1 MTNIVNLVN
10 IELTDIFSLIKPY
23 ISFGGS
29 SVPTIADGVTL
40 YFKGYPE
47 DNDSKYLL
55 VKFIKEL
62 RKNLKTANKHF
73 YLNIM
78 LHMDELGKGV
88 YDIEVLKQIIP
99 SIDKRE
105 EDYKDKN
112 YVDHYLVFIGEPTTK
127 TKKDLRTKVEK
138 LFDDGQQ
145 RSNMLQKIIPI
156 IEPTDSNEAKLVED
170 IIYFK
175 KNFGGIGFWPLPV
188 IEGIGVEL
196 MTCLMEILPG
206 EQTQP
211 EEERTLAG
219 VVNSNLKK
227 FYQIE
232 GAEPISGYQNF
243 VTLHRWAGR
252 LLFDVLLV
260 IIAVYALLSSF
271 ICWFRSLFLRF
282 FWLFM
287 AVVLLFIGVFFSL
300 LYCDPS
306 WRNLAEGNLILF
318 LTILVI
324 AIIAILMFVKKSRQ
338 GELP

>member
-1 MTNIVNLVN
+1 M
-10 IELTDIFSLIKPY
+10 
-23 ISFGGS
+23 GS
-29 SVPTIADGVTL
+29 SEVTC
-40 YFKGYPE
+40 FK
-47 DNDSKYLL
+47 
-55 VKFIKEL
+55 KF
-62 RKNLKTANKHF
+62 
-73 YLNIM
+73 
-78 LHMDELGKGV
+78 
-88 YDIEVLKQIIP
+88 
-99 SIDKRE
+99 
-105 EDYKDKN
+105 
-112 YVDHYLVFIGEPTTK
+112 
-127 TKKDLRTKVEK
+127 
-138 LFDDGQQ
+138 
-145 RSNMLQKIIPI
+145 PI

-260 IIAVYALLSSF
+260 IIAVYAL
-271 ICWFRSLFLRF
+271 
-282 FWLFM
+282 